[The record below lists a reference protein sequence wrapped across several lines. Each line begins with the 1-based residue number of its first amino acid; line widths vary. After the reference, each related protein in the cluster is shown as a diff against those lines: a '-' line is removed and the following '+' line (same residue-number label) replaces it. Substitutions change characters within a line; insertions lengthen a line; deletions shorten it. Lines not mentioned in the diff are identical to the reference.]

1 MALSSFAS
9 YDSPEAPPLGIAS
22 TNEGDDNLDD
32 DFDQAEARAAQ
43 TLPEEEETMAVASE

>member
-43 TLPEEEETMAVASE
+43 TSTASPTRDAPP